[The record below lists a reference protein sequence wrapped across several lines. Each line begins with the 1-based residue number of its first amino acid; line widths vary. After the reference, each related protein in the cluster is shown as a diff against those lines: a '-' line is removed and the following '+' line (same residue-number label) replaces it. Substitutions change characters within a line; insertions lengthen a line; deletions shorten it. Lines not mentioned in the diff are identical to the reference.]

1 MSESSTTQ
9 CIRCD
14 AAVGTGVSGGLT
26 LTYNQETG
34 AVKVCEDCAA
44 VVKERNMWGAVP

>member
-1 MSESSTTQ
+1 MKEKVEITQ

-14 AAVGTGVSGGLT
+14 EEVSMAMGHGLT

-34 AVKVCEDCAA
+34 AVKVCDECEE
-44 VVKERNMWGAVP
+44 VVKRRDFWQ